1 MHNAVYHRGTT
12 ALIDMLHDT
21 LARALSV
28 TGEAWTQVS
37 ALATAH
43 PVVTFQTFAVAS
55 IFVLNRAG
63 SAG

>member
-1 MHNAVYHRGTT
+1 
-12 ALIDMLHDT
+12 MLHDT